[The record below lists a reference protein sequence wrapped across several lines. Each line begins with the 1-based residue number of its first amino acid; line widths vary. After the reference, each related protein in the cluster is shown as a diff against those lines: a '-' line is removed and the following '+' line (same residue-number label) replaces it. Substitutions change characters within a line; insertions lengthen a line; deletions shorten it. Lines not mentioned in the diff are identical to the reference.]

1 MNGEAAKEKLV
12 GDLKSLI
19 GDAEELLKAS
29 ATQAGEKFSVAR
41 QKIEQSLV
49 EGKKSLADAEKILV
63 KKSKEAADV
72 ADDYVR
78 ENPWGA
84 VGIAAIFSDELVSFG
99 GQTLTANIVTMSVF
113 GAISMYIISM
123 ASLFKLRRTQAAMVR
138 PYRAPA
144 YPLFPAFALGAAVV
158 CLLTMV
164 YFNRLIAAL
173 FVVLGVLG
181 YAYFAATAARR
192 TG

>member
-12 GDLKSLI
+12 GDLKTLI
-19 GDAEELLKAS
+19 VDAEELLKAS

-49 EGKKSLADAEKILV
+49 EGKKSLADAEKLLV

-84 VGIAAIFSDELVSFG
+84 VGIAAGIG
-99 GQTLTANIVTMSVF
+99 I
-113 GAISMYIISM
+113 
-123 ASLFKLRRTQAAMVR
+123 
-138 PYRAPA
+138 
-144 YPLFPAFALGAAVV
+144 
-158 CLLTMV
+158 
-164 YFNRLIAAL
+164 
-173 FVVLGVLG
+173 VLGLLI
-181 YAYFAATAARR
+181 RR
-192 TG
+192 S

>member
-29 ATQAGEKFSVAR
+29 ANQAGEKFSVAR

-63 KKSKEAADV
+63 KKGKEAADV

-84 VGIAAIFSDELVSFG
+84 VGIAAGIGL
-99 GQTLTANIVTMSVF
+99 
-113 GAISMYIISM
+113 
-123 ASLFKLRRTQAAMVR
+123 
-138 PYRAPA
+138 
-144 YPLFPAFALGAAVV
+144 
-158 CLLTMV
+158 
-164 YFNRLIAAL
+164 
-173 FVVLGVLG
+173 VLGLLI
-181 YAYFAATAARR
+181 RR
-192 TG
+192 S